1 MTRHDFIF
9 SNKVTHRVARHLVF
23 WAVYC
28 IYFWVQSITPESAKD
43 FSQSQTYKNAFI
55 SLYCFIPVCIF
66 SVYISLYFIFPYF
79 LQKKRYAGFIVTFL
93 ALLVIDI
100 FLNYFFSTLFHNNV
114 IYATRYKKS
123 FFGIFSLGH
132 LNSIWAII
140 VSTFAIGIRL
150 TKNWYRQQKE
160 NVEIA
165 AKKARTDLKLEKSVV
180 HPEFLS
186 RSLNSI
192 YNSIN
197 SGSNDAPMMVLKLSD
212 LLNYAL
218 YNAEVER
225 VPIEQEFSALND
237 FIFFEKKRNDGFAN
251 IQLRITND
259 LSDIYIPPMII
270 LSILQESIARLNLT
284 TLKSCQVTLN
294 ITSREGWLYIQLS
307 FHHLNKT
314 IINIVNWPG
323 IIQNTQKRLDA
334 LYDPENYQ
342 LQITEDKEETLVT
355 LTLILKN
362 AISAENN
369 ILKHKTNEGVYEPA

>member
-1 MTRHDFIF
+1 MTRNDFIF
-9 SNKVTHRVARHLVF
+9 SNKVSYRVARHLVF

-28 IYFWVQSITPESAKD
+28 LYFWVQSISPESTKD
-43 FSQSQTYKNAFI
+43 FLQPQTYKNAFI

-79 LQKKRYAGFIVTFL
+79 IQKKRYAGFVLTFL
-93 ALLVIDI
+93 ALLLIDI
-100 FLNYFFSTLFHNNV
+100 FLNYFFSTLFYNNV
-114 IYATRYKKS
+114 VYTTWYKKS

-160 NVEIA
+160 NLEIA
-165 AKKARTDLKLEKSVV
+165 GKKASTNLKLEKSVV
-180 HPEFLS
+180 RPEFLS

-192 YNSIN
+192 YDKIN

-225 VPIEQEFSALND
+225 VPIDQEVSALND
-237 FIFFEKKRNDGFAN
+237 LIFFEKKRNGFAN
-251 IQLRITND
+251 IQLHHSND
-259 LSDIYIPPMII
+259 LSAIYIPPTII

-284 TLKSCQVTLN
+284 TIKSFPVILDISCRDQ
-294 ITSREGWLYIQLS
+294 WLYIQLA

-314 IINIVNWPG
+314 IINIVNFPG
-323 IIQNTQKRLDA
+323 IIQNMRKRLDA
-334 LYDPENYQ
+334 LYEPENYQ

-362 AISAENN
+362 TTSAGNN
-369 ILKHKTNEGVYEPA
+369 ILKRETNEGVYEPA